1 MRFPLDKDEHTG
13 LFLLRQCPADG
24 CRSQHTLS
32 LDAPP
37 SAHLVSESLGRC
49 DRRAP
54 RFGDLGSALLVI
66 TDTVQNET
74 DIEMESGLHSCQTAL
89 ASASDTAQ
97 QQLESPASQGRCR
110 CHSPGTGQPR
120 AGRRC
125 HCRGVLQAT
134 FPQGTFLNWHLWAPE
149 FPSGDRKAPSFFLG

>member
-74 DIEMESGLHSCQTAL
+74 DIEMEVRASLLPDSTGFSIRHCTTA
-89 ASASDTAQ
+89 
-97 QQLESPASQGRCR
+97 
-110 CHSPGTGQPR
+110 
-120 AGRRC
+120 AG
-125 HCRGVLQAT
+125 
-134 FPQGTFLNWHLWAPE
+134 E
-149 FPSGDRKAPSFFLG
+149 PS